1 MKLVKSLT
9 IFFSFLAAIASG
21 SEPPLHPIDEKLDGP
36 ESLYTEKIL
45 KLIKEWPKGR
55 TFCHAQNEPQEVQ
68 TIGIRT
74 EGRPYYVGFQ
84 KCMVIHAPLAQVE
97 AVKDDVEHYQ
107 KLFPGFKEVKL
118 VEQDGN
124 KMVLS
129 WKREIPVIF
138 VPAIEYKVN
147 YVVDK
152 STPNRRIYRY
162 QFKGGDRI
170 KFSDG
175 IEVLDSL
182 GPNVTLFTNYEFYEA
197 NYDVVL
203 GIKATSAERVW
214 RDSLEGS
221 YLSIFSIRLKAEH
234 PDWDYPRIE
243 KERRLLVDKMPADAA
258 KYTDKIS
265 TGSAK

>member
-1 MKLVKSLT
+1 MKLFKSLV
-9 IFFSFLAAIASG
+9 IALILLA
-21 SEPPLHPIDEKLDGP
+21 PPLSASEGPVHPIDEKLDGP
-36 ESLYTEKIL
+36 ESLYTAKIL
-45 KLIKEWPKGR
+45 KIIKDWPAGR
-55 TFCHAQNEPQEVQ
+55 EFCHPEKEPQEVQ

-74 EGRPYYVGFQ
+74 EGRPYYVGFK
-84 KCMVIHAPLAQVE
+84 KCMLIHAPLAQVE

-107 KLFPGFKEVKL
+107 KLFPGFKEVRL
-118 VEQDGN
+118 IERDGN

-129 WKREIPVIF
+129 WKRDLPVFF

-152 STPNRRIYRY
+152 STPDRRIYRY

-175 IEVLDSL
+175 IEVLESR
-182 GPNVTLFTNYEFYEA
+182 GPNLTLFSNYEFYEA

-203 GIKATSAERVW
+203 GIKAASAERVW
-214 RDSLEGS
+214 KDSLEGS
-221 YLSIFSIRLKAEH
+221 YLSIFSIRLKSEH

-243 KERRLLVDKMPADAA
+243 KERKTLVDKMPPDAA
-258 KYTDKIS
+258 KYTDSLS
-265 TGSAK
+265 TGG